1 MGWEMGRLAVRSVLW
16 VHFITVQLGFGIGA
30 DCGTRERTQV
40 RVQMEVV
47 VVRTSGSMWYRSV
60 EENRRHL
67 ASF

>member
-1 MGWEMGRLAVRSVLW
+1 MWEMGCLAVRSVLW
-16 VHFITVQLGFGIGA
+16 VHFITLQLGFGIGA

-47 VVRTSGSMWYRSV
+47 VVRARGFMWYRSV
-60 EENRRHL
+60 EENRRYL